1 MNFWLLLSFFLAIV
15 WSRHLQG
22 LNGPITCIA
31 KNCASEFGDCV
42 KDKKCR
48 SAMLCNMKCEFERDV
63 DGCNLICELTYGYN
77 NTRYTE
83 ALGCATKNGCIP
95 HAADDGKCLAT
106 DSQTI
111 RNLTSME
118 QMEGKWWILKG
129 LNCGQPDW
137 PGGFD
142 YFPCQRD
149 EFVPNR
155 TGIEDSWL
163 DYIAYCG
170 GKNNSC
176 TTPMVHTVA
185 TANMSL
191 PGVMR
196 HDYLDAPL
204 LPQLEFWRVLSWPHP
219 EWMLYI
225 YCGTTPINTYAG
237 GSVVSNSSR
246 TIDEIPP
253 WVEKIFVETAQKY
266 GFDYYGM
273 CISDVSD
280 CSD

>member
-1 MNFWLLLSFFLAIV
+1 MILLWLSFVLVVDVLAN
-15 WSRHLQG
+15 RR
-22 LNGPITCIA
+22 LNGPISCIA
-31 KNCASEFGDCV
+31 KNCVSEFGKCV
-42 KDKKCR
+42 KDSKCR
-48 SAMLCNMKCEFERDV
+48 AAMLCNMKCEFERDV

-95 HAADDGKCLAT
+95 HAADDGKCLANDT
-106 DSQTI
+106 QTI
-111 RNLTSME
+111 SNLTTMD
-118 QMEGKWWILKG
+118 QMKGKWWILKG
-129 LNCGQPDW
+129 LNCGQKDW

-155 TGIEDSWL
+155 TGSDDTWL

-170 GKNNSC
+170 GKNNTC
-176 TTPMVHTVA
+176 TTNMVNTVA
-185 TANMSL
+185 TARMSS

-237 GSVVSNSSR
+237 GSVVSNASR

-253 WVEKIFVETAQKY
+253 WVEKIFIKTASEY
-266 GFDYYGM
+266 GFDYFGM
-273 CISDVSD
+273 CISDVTE

>member
-1 MNFWLLLSFFLAIV
+1 
-15 WSRHLQG
+15 
-22 LNGPITCIA
+22 
-31 KNCASEFGDCV
+31 
-42 KDKKCR
+42 
-48 SAMLCNMKCEFERDV
+48 MLCNTKCEFERDV

-77 NTRYTE
+77 NTVYTE
-83 ALGCATKNGCIP
+83 ALGCATKHGCIP
-95 HAADDGKCLAT
+95 HAKDDGKCLANDT
-106 DSQTI
+106 QTI
-111 RNLTSME
+111 TNLTSME

-129 LNCGQPDW
+129 LNCGQKDW

-155 TGIEDSWL
+155 TGTDDSWL

-170 GKNNSC
+170 GKNNTC
-176 TTPMVHTVA
+176 TTNMVHTVA
-185 TANMSL
+185 TAKMSA

-237 GSVVSNSSR
+237 GSVVSNASR

-253 WVEKIFVETAQKY
+253 WVEKIFVQTAQDY